1 MLDGEGERMLLGVP
15 GTAEPPGE
23 EGLPLRP
30 EAGPE
35 AVCAAAAAATMG
47 ALGMATSGEES
58 RKGTCKDG
66 RVNAQIA
73 RDKWLSGWASV
84 FCGLENSLCHS

>member
-1 MLDGEGERMLLGVP
+1 MLDGEPERMLLGVP

-23 EGLPLRP
+23 EGLPLMP
-30 EAGPE
+30 ESGPE
-35 AVCAAAAAATMG
+35 AVAAALMG
-47 ALGMATSGEES
+47 ARGMLINEREES
-58 RKGTCKDG
+58 RKGACKDG

-84 FCGLENSLCHS
+84 FCGLKNSLCHS